1 MTNAN
6 VFLSYSPNP
15 GSDDNANPSAS
26 LGDEHQQQLTD
37 NYR

>member
-1 MTNAN
+1 VTGAN

-26 LGDEHQQQLTD
+26 LGDEHQQHLTD